1 MTEAEALDKLRPVR
15 LYHWRAVVRAQRH
28 AAGCRKDRKHG
39 AAKQYEERAANHM
52 KHVQALNAFFPAG
65 DTADND
71 LSRERAANL
80 GEGK

>member
-28 AAGCRKDRKHG
+28 ATACRKDRKHG
-39 AAKQYEERAANHM
+39 AAKEYEERAANHM
-52 KHVQALNAFFPAG
+52 RLVQSLDAFFPAG

-71 LSRERAANL
+71 LQRERASKLEEAA
-80 GEGK
+80 